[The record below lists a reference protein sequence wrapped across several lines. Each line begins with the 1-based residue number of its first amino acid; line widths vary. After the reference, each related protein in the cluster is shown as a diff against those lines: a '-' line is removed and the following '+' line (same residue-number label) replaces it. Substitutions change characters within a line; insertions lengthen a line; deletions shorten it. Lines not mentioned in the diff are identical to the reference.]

1 MALTKNFKRFL
12 FNGFLLTATSLA
24 MRAIGVSFNAY
35 ISNEIGAEAMGL
47 FTLISTVYGF
57 AITLA
62 TSAVGFA
69 TTRIVSGVLGNDSD
83 AITDKLCTRTKSVR
97 AVVKKSVLYA
107 LSFSILSSAI
117 LYFGTDFIGSRIL
130 CDIRTVSSLKLLAI
144 TLIPLSVSS
153 ALGGYFTAVR
163 RVYKN
168 AATQI
173 SAQLI
178 RIFVCMALINRFFAF
193 DVESS
198 CVCIVI
204 GGVVS
209 ELLSFFLTLIF
220 YLVERKESGN
230 IDKGESKALSKSL
243 RSTALPMAFSA
254 YLRSALLTIE
264 HILIPKGLEKSGAT
278 RERSLAAYGTVQ
290 SMVFP
295 IVFFPSAILSS
306 FASLLIPEV
315 ARANNNAKDKR
326 VVSIINNVFDTAL
339 TYAIGTAGIMM
350 FFAFE
355 LGDVIYPTTD
365 AGKYIRMIAPLI
377 PVMYLD
383 TATDALLKGLGE
395 QVYTMGINIVDSFL
409 SVVLVIILLP
419 RFGIVGYIITVYF
432 TELVNA
438 TLSIT
443 RLLSISDTRPSVK
456 SVVLKPLFCVILSA
470 YISKFISNIFSF
482 CFISSAFSLIFNITV
497 TASIYVALVIFTKG
511 IKISKKSKKLL
522 K

>member
-1 MALTKNFKRFL
+1 MTKNFRRFL
-12 FNGFLLTATSLA
+12 FNGLLLTAVSLA

-57 AITLA
+57 AITFA
-62 TSAVGFA
+62 TSAVSFA
-69 TTRIVSGVLGNDSD
+69 TTRIVSGVLGVVGDNGIDTNS
-83 AITDKLCTRTKSVR
+83 TRTPLVR
-97 AVVKKSVLYA
+97 AVVKKSVLYSLFFST
-107 LSFSILSSAI
+107 LSTVILFFGAGFIGNSILRDTRTI
-117 LYFGTDFIGSRIL
+117 L
-130 CDIRTVSSLKLLAI
+130 SLKLFAI
-144 TLIPLSVSS
+144 TLIPLSITS
-153 ALGGYFTAVR
+153 ALSGYFTAVR
-163 RVYKN
+163 RIYKN
-168 AATQI
+168 AINQI

-178 RIFVCMALINRFFAF
+178 RIFVCIALINAFFAF

-198 CVCIVI
+198 CLCIVI

-209 ELLSFFLTLIF
+209 ELLSFVIALLF
-220 YLVERKESGN
+220 YILEKKENGN
-230 IDKGESKALSKSL
+230 IDQKESKLISHKL

-254 YLRSALLTIE
+254 YVRSALLTIE
-264 HILIPKGLEKSGAT
+264 HILIPRGLESSGAT
-278 RERSLAAYGTVQ
+278 REKSLAAYGTVH

-326 VVSIINNVFDTAL
+326 VVAIIGNVFDTAL

-355 LGDVIYPTTD
+355 LGDVIYPATD
-365 AGKYIRMIAPLI
+365 AGQYIRMIAPLI

-395 QVYTMGINIVDSFL
+395 QVYTMGVNIVDSFL
-409 SVVLVIILLP
+409 SVILVIVLLP
-419 RFGIVGYIITVYF
+419 RLGIVGYIVTVYF
-432 TELVNA
+432 TELINA
-438 TLSIT
+438 A
-443 RLLSISDTRPSVK
+443 LSISRLLCISGARPSVK
-456 SVVLKPLFCVILSA
+456 NIIVKPLICIILSA
-470 YISKFISNIFSF
+470 YISRFISEMFSF
-482 CFISSAFSLIFNITV
+482 SSPSSAFSLIFNITITV
-497 TASIYVALVIFTKG
+497 GLYVALVVFAKG

-522 K
+522 Q